1 VGTVITRRLAH
12 IATCSFFVAAAW
24 MFLTAG
30 WPRAA
35 ALLAAAALL
44 YAYLIVRTYRG
55 GPR

>member
-1 VGTVITRRLAH
+1 MITRRLAH